1 MAVMICLAA
10 GITPIITSSSDD
22 KLARITQISPAVKGI
37 NYKKADIKEEVLKLT
52 DGKGVDYI
60 CNNVGLSSLPLDI
73 DLIRKSGTIA
83 LVGFLEGFT
92 ADFSPDILMT
102 VLIKACRI
110 Q

>member
-1 MAVMICLAA
+1 MAVLICLAA
-10 GITPIITSSSDD
+10 GITPIITSSSDE
-22 KLARITQISPAVKGI
+22 KLAKITQIDPAVKGI
-37 NYKKADIKEEVLKLT
+37 NYKTTDVKEEVLKLT

-60 CNNVGLSSLPLDI
+60 CNNIGISSFPLDLE
-73 DLIRKSGTIA
+73 LIRKNGSIA

-102 VLIKACRI
+102 ILMKACRI